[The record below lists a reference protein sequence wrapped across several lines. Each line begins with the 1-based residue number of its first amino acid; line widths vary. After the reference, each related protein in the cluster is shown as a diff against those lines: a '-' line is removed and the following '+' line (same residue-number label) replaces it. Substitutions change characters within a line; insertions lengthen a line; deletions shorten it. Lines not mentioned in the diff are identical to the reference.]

1 LPGVVRFEV
10 HPAWRDVL
18 ANVLADAAR
27 LGPAAVLAFDL
38 DSTLLDNRP
47 RQAALVQRYVREHGG
62 SKTLAEFD
70 AAHLHTG
77 FDMRD
82 ALVRH
87 GLSSEEALAFLE
99 DFRPYWRER
108 FFKSDVCQW
117 DVPVRGAPA
126 YVQRASGAGAQV
138 AYVTARPEE
147 MRLGTLQT
155 LKRYGFPVP
164 GRRVELW
171 MKADAEETD
180 EEFKRDTHQHLK
192 ELGQVLAAFD
202 NEPSHANDYRASFPD
217 ATVVLLATGHS
228 GRVSTLA
235 PGILAAPHFEV
246 ESPGAKPQGE

>member
-1 LPGVVRFEV
+1 MVHFEV
-10 HPAWRDVL
+10 HPAWREVL
-18 ANVLADAAR
+18 ANVLADAER

-47 RQAALVQRYVREHGG
+47 RQAALIHRFVRERGG
-62 SKTLAEFD
+62 LPALAEFD

-87 GLSSEEALAFLE
+87 GLSDDEALRFLE
-99 DFRPYWRER
+99 DFRPYWRAR

-117 DVPVRGAPA
+117 DVPVRCAPA
-126 YVQRASGAGAQV
+126 YVKRASAAGAQV

-147 MRLGTLQT
+147 MRPGTLQT
-155 LKRYGFPVP
+155 LGRHGFPLP
-164 GRRVELW
+164 GHRVELW

-180 EEFKRDTHQHLK
+180 EEFKRSTHQHLQ
-192 ELGQVLAAFD
+192 ERGRVLAAFD
-202 NEPSHANDYRASFPD
+202 NEPSHANDYRASFPG
-217 ATVVLLATGHS
+217 ATVVLLTTGHS

-235 PGILAAPHFEV
+235 EGILSAPHFDLAP
-246 ESPGAKPQGE
+246 ES